1 MVDAKERDTGSVAIR
16 SRVGRDR
23 ETFSLLETLALLRRE
38 TEAPY
43 EAVQRLVRQALA
55 SAIATQPIRRANHI
69 MQAALMPERLRH
81 RHADLLVCGGTAIT
95 PNGAEQIDIACVDG
109 FIVALGALSGQW
121 RADIELDARGL
132 HVLPGVIDSQV
143 HFREPGLTHKEDLE
157 TGTRG
162 AVLGGITGIF
172 EMPNTHPLTL
182 WAEDLQAKL
191 DAARGRAWCDY
202 AFYIGGSGVNAEQL
216 QTLEN
221 LPGCAGVKV
230 FMGSSFGDLLADD
243 DTVLRRILRYGQRRM
258 AVHAEDEARLRERKA
273 LVEASGDVRQ
283 HHEWRDVESALRATQ
298 RIVAMAAETGR
309 RLHVLHVS
317 TAEEIQFLAQCKRR
331 ATVEVTPHHLTM
343 AAPECYERLGSLA
356 QMNPPVREQRHQ
368 DALWQAIRDGVVDVI
383 GSDHA
388 PHTRDEKAKPYP
400 HTPSGMTGVQTLLP
414 LMLHHVNAGRLT
426 LQRLVDLTSAGPAR
440 IFGIEG
446 KGRIA
451 LGYDADL
458 TLVDLAAKRTIRN
471 DWIAS
476 RSGWT
481 PYDGMAITGWPIHTV
496 IRGQVIVR
504 DEQLM
509 GAPQGKAIR
518 FLEAPGETAED
529 A

>member
-1 MVDAKERDTGSVAIR
+1 MSDGDIPQAG
-16 SRVGRDR
+16 
-23 ETFSLLETLALLRRE
+23 
-38 TEAPY
+38 
-43 EAVQRLVRQALA
+43 VR
-55 SAIATQPIRRANHI
+55 
-69 MQAALMPERLRH
+69 
-81 RHADLLVCGGTAIT
+81 RHADLLVQGGTVLT
-95 PNGAEQIDIACVDG
+95 PNGAERIDVACADG
-109 FIVALGALSGQW
+109 RIVALGDLQGTWS
-121 RADIELDARGL
+121 ADTTLEATGL

-157 TGTRG
+157 SGTRG
-162 AVLGGITGIF
+162 AVLGGVTSIF

-182 WAEDLQAKL
+182 WAEDLQTKL
-191 DAARGRAWCDY
+191 DAAQGRAWCDY
-202 AFYIGGSGVNAEQL
+202 AFYIGGSAVNAEQL

-221 LPGCAGVKV
+221 LPGCAGVKI

-243 DTVLRRILRYGQRRM
+243 NTVLRAILRHGRRRI

-283 HHEWRDVESALRATQ
+283 HHHWRDVESALNATR
-298 RIVAMAAETGR
+298 RIVDMAAETDR
-309 RLHVLHVS
+309 RLHVLHVT
-317 TAEEIQFLAQCKRR
+317 TAEETAFLAQHKRR
-331 ATVEVTPHHLTM
+331 VTVEVTPHHLTM
-343 AAPECYERLGSLA
+343 HAPECYERLGSLA
-356 QMNPPVREQRHQ
+356 QMNPPVREQQHL
-368 DALWQAIRDGVVDVI
+368 DALWQAILEGVVDVI

-388 PHTRDEKAKPYP
+388 PHTRAEKAKPYP
-400 HTPSGMTGVQTLLP
+400 QSPSGMTGVQTLVP
-414 LMLHHVNAGRLT
+414 LMLDHVHAGRLS

-458 TLVDLAAKRTIRN
+458 TLVDLAARRTIHN

-481 PYDGMAITGWPIHTV
+481 PYDGMTVTGWPIHTV
-496 IRGQVIVR
+496 IRGQMVVR

-509 GAPQGKAIR
+509 GTPQGKTIR
-518 FLEAPGETAED
+518 FLETPGETTAGV
-529 A
+529 